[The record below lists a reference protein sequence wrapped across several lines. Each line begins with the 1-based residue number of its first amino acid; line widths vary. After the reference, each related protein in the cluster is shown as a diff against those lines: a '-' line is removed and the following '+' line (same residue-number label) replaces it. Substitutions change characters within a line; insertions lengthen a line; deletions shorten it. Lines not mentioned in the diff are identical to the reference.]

1 MSKSKVFPKSVKAN
15 PIVASLPFSKKNSN
29 KVKKPF
35 KKTYEKLNIS
45 RIACKAKRLSLMMIK
60 KYE

>member
-1 MSKSKVFPKSVKAN
+1 MTKSKALPKAKKAN
-15 PIVASLPFSKKNSN
+15 PIVASLPFSKKNST

-45 RIACKAKRLSLMMIK
+45 RIACKAKRTSLLIIK